1 MRLPIILA
9 LAAAAS
15 IAGCT
20 FVNQAPPTRT
30 PQTQLQTREYQTRE
44 FDTNDV
50 KLVMKAVLNVLQDDG
65 FVVRNAVTDLGLLTA
80 SKEYNI
86 NSVPTRTGANN
97 DSWLD
102 LLDIMFGRNG
112 NRTRQ
117 QPDRD
122 REVRTASFKSIEVS
136 VNVSE
141 MGKRCKVRANF
152 QAKILDNNG
161 NPMSVQPVEDPKF
174 YQDFFVKVDKGIFL
188 QKQGF

>member
-9 LAAAAS
+9 LAVAAS

-65 FVVRNAVTDLGLLTA
+65 FVVKNAVTDLGLLTA

-86 NSVPTRTGANN
+86 NNTPAKPGGSD
-97 DSWLD
+97 DSWLN
-102 LLDIMFGRNG
+102 LLDLMFGGNGTRNR
-112 NRTRQ
+112 RTTERE
-117 QPDRD
+117 RD
-122 REVRTASFKSIEVS
+122 VRTASFKSIEVS

-141 MGKRCKVRANF
+141 MGRRCKVRANF